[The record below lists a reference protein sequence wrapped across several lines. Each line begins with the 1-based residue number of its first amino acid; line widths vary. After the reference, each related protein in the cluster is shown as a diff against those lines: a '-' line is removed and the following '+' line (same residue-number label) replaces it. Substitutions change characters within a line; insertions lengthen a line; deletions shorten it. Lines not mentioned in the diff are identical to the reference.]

1 MSHIFAMFVAK
12 IPKPKK
18 HLSIS
23 DKIHGFNP
31 HLAVAHNE
39 MMSVECDEAEGE
51 GGGEGE
57 EEGEGAGEVAE
68 KGERGPGPE
77 GH

>member
-1 MSHIFAMFVAK
+1 MESVSPCLLQK
-12 IPKPKK
+12 SPNQK
-18 HLSIS
+18 HLYIS
-23 DKIHGFNP
+23 DKVHGFNP
-31 HLAVAHNE
+31 YLAVVHNE

>member
-31 HLAVAHNE
+31 HLAVVNNE

-51 GGGEGE
+51 GG
-57 EEGEGAGEVAE
+57 
-68 KGERGPGPE
+68 
-77 GH
+77 